1 MDKYQTEGFLDIL
14 LEKNTINFAEL
25 EKQMERGLNL
35 EEKLNYSQY
44 FDDPIFKDESLLN
57 IFNIT
62 KYLWVLFFLFKKS
75 AEKKTLY
82 IYKKQN

>member
-1 MDKYQTEGFLDIL
+1 VDKYQTEGFLDIL